1 MNTYEE
7 LQDAACKDGIDVID
21 YPFETKRIK
30 GLYCDGTVAIRKD
43 IDTQAEKSCV
53 LAEELGHHYT
63 TIGNILEQS
72 TDVMNRKQEYRARLY
87 GYNLR
92 VGLIGIIKAY
102 EARCRNLHEMAEYL
116 DVPEDYLI
124 EVIDCYR
131 SKYGQYVAVDNYM
144 IYFVPQLAV
153 MRIDVL

>member
-1 MNTYEE
+1 MILLTYEE
-7 LQDAACKDGIDVID
+7 LLILSESESLIVKEAHIPGYGGRLYKI
-21 YPFETKRIK
+21 
-30 GLYCDGTVAIRKD
+30 GLPLTRLFPP
-43 IDTQAEKSCV
+43 QAEKSCV
-53 LAEELGHHYT
+53 LAEEIGHYCT
-63 TIGNILEQS
+63 TTGNILDQND
-72 TDVMNRKQEYRARLY
+72 TMNRKQEYRARLY

-92 VGLIGIIKAY
+92 VGLIGIIKSY

-131 SKYGQYVAVDNYM
+131 SKYGQYIALDNYM
-144 IYFVPQLAV
+144 IYFIPQLAV

>member
-7 LQDAACKDGIDVID
+7 LQDAACKEGIDVID
-21 YPFETKRIK
+21 YPFGTERIK

-43 IDTQAEKSCV
+43 IETQAEKSCI

-63 TIGNILEQS
+63 TTGNILDQS

-92 VGLIGIIKAY
+92 VGLIGIINAY
-102 EARCRNLHEMAEYL
+102 EACSRNLHEMAEYL
-116 DVPEDYLI
+116 EVPEDYLTK
-124 EVIDCYR
+124 VIDCYR
-131 SKYGQYVAVDNYM
+131 SKYGQYIAIDNYM
-144 IYFVPQLAV
+144 IYFIPQLAV
-153 MRIDVL
+153 LRINTL

>member
-1 MNTYEE
+1 
-7 LQDAACKDGIDVID
+7 
-21 YPFETKRIK
+21 
-30 GLYCDGTVAIRKD
+30 
-43 IDTQAEKSCV
+43 V

-63 TIGNILEQS
+63 TTGNILEQAS
-72 TDVMNRKQEYRARLY
+72 DVMNRKQEYRARLY